1 MTRGRLSLRYALP
14 LLLWG
19 LVIALFSMGLFRGG
33 LTERM
38 LAAVAQVFQADI
50 SPATLAAV
58 HAVLRKSAHVFEY
71 MIFALLVWRLLQREA
86 TERWRTSWAVATA
99 ALGLLLAG
107 ADELH
112 QFYTRSR
119 AGSIVDVGWDALG
132 VALALGWLYWRARRR
147 ENTGKAQGLALPEPH

>member
-1 MTRGRLSLRYALP
+1 MTPGRNFFRYALP
-14 LLLWG
+14 LLLWAS
-19 LVIALFSMGLFRGG
+19 LIALLSMGLFRGG
-33 LTERM
+33 LTERL
-38 LAAVAQVFQADI
+38 LATVALFLYADI

-58 HAVLRKSAHVFEY
+58 HAVLRKSAHVSEY

-86 TERWRTSWAVATA
+86 AERWRTSWAVATA

-132 VALALGWLYWRARRR
+132 VALALGFLYLRARPARA
-147 ENTGKAQGLALPEPH
+147 TSVY

>member
-1 MTRGRLSLRYALP
+1 M
-14 LLLWG
+14 LLWG
-19 LVIALFSMGLFRGG
+19 LVIAVFSMGPFRGG
-33 LTERM
+33 FTQRL
-38 LAAVAQVFQADI
+38 LAAVAQFFHADI
-50 SPATLAAV
+50 SPSTLAAV

-86 TERWRTSWAVATA
+86 AKRWRTSWAVATA
-99 ALGLLLAG
+99 ALGLLLGG

-132 VALALGWLYWRARRR
+132 VALALGFLCLRARAAST
-147 ENTGKAQGLALPEPH
+147 N